1 MAEDRKTGELITI
14 QPVSNSMESTNISG
28 VPFGIQLN
36 DTNFKVWSKMMEVHA
51 AGLGKHGYLTGKIS
65 VVEEDSPG
73 YTKWVTEDAIVLGW
87 LLKTKEPYLLS
98 LFIDLPTAKDIWES
112 ATQMFYD
119 GSDESQYYELR
130 CKATW
135 TRQDGRPVNLYFT
148 ELKGVWQDLDKRRSI
163 KMVCAADLRTRKEE
177 FSKDR
182 VYDFLAGLDNGFDQV
197 RSEILRIKPIPGI
210 EKCFSLVQREA
221 QRKTTMLGTKA
232 TTASP
237 FMAMV
242 TKSPSPSMRPPPTGT
257 PRPTRTQEDIDKDKL
272 HCNHCNGKRHTEAT
286 CFELHG
292 YPEWYWE
299 LKKQLKAKGKRT
311 GQAKQAESG
320 DEGAAMIAGHIG
332 SNCNVGKVAL
342 ATKYSGPRPY
352 TSAHGLEKQMG
363 HNMEEKLY
371 HAAKEGTNLMLSLIE
386 QISDEDQGNI
396 SIALIASI
404 KRDSGWIINFGAT
417 DHMTYDKSLFH
428 HMTFP
433 PKENVITT
441 NGEVAPVTGAGSID
455 LTQSLS
461 LHNTLLDIQTRAII
475 GRGTKRR
482 GLYYVEDV
490 APGRVNQVRSSY
502 NNKTKTIWLWHRRLG
517 HASFGYLKKL
527 LPSLF
532 SGISESD
539 FRCNDCILAKSHRTS
554 YHLSFNKRT
563 VPFELVHSD
572 VWGPSPIVTQQSLR
586 WFVIFVDD
594 CTRMTWLYTM
604 KQKSDVGP
612 IFQQFYHMIGNQ
624 FSFPIKVL
632 ISDNGG

>member
-28 VPFGIQLN
+28 IPFGIRLN

-51 AGLGKHGYLTGKIS
+51 AGLGKHGYLTGKIL

-87 LLKTKEPYLLS
+87 LLKTMEPHLLS
-98 LFIDLPTAKDIWES
+98 LFIDLSTAKDIWES

-148 ELKGVWQDLDKRRSI
+148 ELKGVWQDLDKRRPI

-177 FSKDR
+177 LSKDR
-182 VYDFLAGLDNGFDQV
+182 VYDFLARLDNGFDQV
-197 RSEILRIKPIPGI
+197 RNEILRIKPIPGI
-210 EKCFSLVQREA
+210 EKCFSLVRHEA
-221 QRKTTMLGTKA
+221 QRKTTMLGTKT

-237 FMAMV
+237 SMAMV

-292 YPEWYWE
+292 YPEWYRE
-299 LKKQLKAKGKRT
+299 LKKQLKAKRKRT
-311 GQAKQAESG
+311 GQAKLAESG
-320 DEGAAMIAGHIG
+320 DGGAAMIAGHIG

-352 TSAHGLEKQMG
+352 TSANGLEKQMG

-371 HAAKEGTNLMLSLIE
+371 HAAKEGTNQMLSLIE

-404 KRDSGWIINFGAT
+404 KRDSGWIIDSGAT

-441 NGEVAPVTGAGSID
+441 NGEVAPVTGAGSIN

-461 LHNTLLDIQTRAII
+461 LHNTLL
-475 GRGTKRR
+475 
-482 GLYYVEDV
+482 V
-490 APGRVNQVRSSY
+490 
-502 NNKTKTIWLWHRRLG
+502 
-517 HASFGYLKKL
+517 
-527 LPSLF
+527 PSL
-532 SGISESD
+532 SNNLLSVGQVTEQL
-539 FRCNDCILAKSHRTS
+539 DCVVL
-554 YHLSFNKRT
+554 
-563 VPFELVHSD
+563 
-572 VWGPSPIVTQQSLR
+572 
-586 WFVIFVDD
+586 
-594 CTRMTWLYTM
+594 M
-604 KQKSDVGP
+604 
-612 IFQQFYHMIGNQ
+612 
-624 FSFPIKVL
+624 FPTFCLLQDI
-632 ISDNGG
+632 